1 MSIRF
6 GLQEINS
13 IYKLNCYEVD
23 IYNLIIKY
31 LSKKVFHNTK
41 PKFTFYSLWIGE
53 NFYHFIFNM
62 GGVVFK
68 VSIKIENIIVFISK
82 RSDGIKETH
91 FYLSEQSS
99 YAIPSYCDKSPF
111 WDIVAT
117 IKFDEKQFIAEQK
130 KLYGDIG
137 YLYVKLRRLFNK

>member
-1 MSIRF
+1 MSIRS

-31 LSKKVFHNTK
+31 LSKKVFHNIK
-41 PKFTFYSLWIGE
+41 PKFTFYSLWISE
-53 NFYHFIFNM
+53 YFYHFLFNI
-62 GGVVFK
+62 GGIDFK
-68 VSIKIENIIVFISK
+68 VSIKIENIIIFINK

-99 YAIPSYCDKSPF
+99 YAILGYCGKSPF

-117 IKFDEKQFIAEQK
+117 IEFDEKQFVAEQK
-130 KLYGDIG
+130 KLYGNIG
-137 YLYVKLRRLFNK
+137 YLYVKLKRLFNK

>member
-1 MSIRF
+1 
-6 GLQEINS
+6 
-13 IYKLNCYEVD
+13 
-23 IYNLIIKY
+23 
-31 LSKKVFHNTK
+31 
-41 PKFTFYSLWIGE
+41 
-53 NFYHFIFNM
+53 M

-117 IKFDEKQFIAEQK
+117 IEFDEKQFIAEQK